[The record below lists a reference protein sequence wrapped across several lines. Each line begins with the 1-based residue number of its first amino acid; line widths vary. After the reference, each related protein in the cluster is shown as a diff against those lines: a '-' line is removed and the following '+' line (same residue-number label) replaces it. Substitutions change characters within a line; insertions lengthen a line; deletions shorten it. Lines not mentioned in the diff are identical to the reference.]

1 MSIKITPDNELKN
14 DELNT
19 TVSFYVNKLIS
30 EVISKEFK
38 SDLLIELY
46 INEDNKKKLDN
57 YLMYCIV
64 IKKKMKEKLRYLYRK

>member
-1 MSIKITPDNELKN
+1 MVWSLSIKITPDNELKN

-46 INEDNKKKLDN
+46 INEDNKKN
-57 YLMYCIV
+57 
-64 IKKKMKEKLRYLYRK
+64 